1 MERLPVELRRF
12 TRLQRLLS
20 MEGGSKAGTRSGP
33 LEALEVLVRV
43 GAEVE
48 VELGDPLLDDAPHR
62 LAEVRHEA
70 HQHERVAVAAP
81 VGGEELALAVVVEL
95 VVDGEV
101 AEVEEGI
108 AHARVLPVD
117 DP

>member
-1 MERLPVELRRF
+1 MNTPPTEIRPSAKRAKMPVD
-12 TRLQRLLS
+12 
-20 MEGGSKAGTRSGP
+20 G
-33 LEALEVLVRV
+33 
-43 GAEVE
+43 
-48 VELGDPLLDDAPHR
+48 ELGDPLLDDAPHR

-81 VGGEELALAVVVEL
+81 VGGEELALAVLVEL

-108 AHARVLPVD
+108 AHAGVLPVD
-117 DP
+117 DPEPIAVGDEVR